1 MNLGLGL
8 FGALASLAIFTSLFD
23 PFSAAKTFVIVTSAF
38 LLAGY
43 SSLELIKSRG
53 ITKNRLRLGII
64 VLAFLFM
71 LLLLIRALTSS
82 DVNLALYGVVG
93 RNSGFYTYLGYA
105 ILFVV
110 AITFVRS
117 SYFNLIVRSLLGAG
131 FLAGFYSLL
140 ESFEANPWKM
150 SSPYEGTSGLFG
162 NPNFSGAFLSLA
174 AITSL
179 WVFVSKLS
187 MKEKYCAGVTLALCL
202 YGVYTS
208 KALQGY
214 LSIAIGV
221 SVIAL
226 VWLFSRKKSFGF
238 IGLALIAIT
247 GLIAIAGIL
256 QKGPLSSLLYKGSV
270 SERGDMW
277 RTAISMIKDQPL
289 WGVGLER
296 YGMFFRQYR
305 DIEHVKRTGVDSF
318 SDNAHNVLLHL
329 TATGGV
335 LIGFIFAILTISVL
349 IFGIR
354 GLIKT
359 DGTRRS
365 YLTFALAIWLP
376 IQAQNTISVDTPG
389 VFVWSWILG
398 GAIVALSTESLE
410 AVSEKTKVNAKVAV
424 HPLAPAIALVA
435 VLIGIGLMIKPM
447 IAQKDFNFAFYLG
460 IDEKIPESLTNKVNY
475 LINAENQDPGNATW
489 PRYSANSLFID
500 KAWKESI
507 AAAERAV
514 EKDPQDWVSW
524 WFMAS
529 AYEESGDRVAAIPA
543 RMKTV
548 ELDPLNTS
556 VLLELAKNQ
565 LAAGDLAGFEKS
577 KAKILEIDPNGSDA
591 KAVAGL

>member
-1 MNLGLGL
+1 VNLGLGL

-105 ILFVV
+105 IIFVV

-174 AITSL
+174 SITSL
-179 WVFVSKLS
+179 WVLVSKLS
-187 MKEKYCAGVTLALCL
+187 MKEKYCAGVTLGLCL

-238 IGLALIAIT
+238 IGLTLIALA
-247 GLIAIAGIL
+247 GLIAIAGML

-335 LIGFIFAILTISVL
+335 LIGFVFAILTISVL
-349 IFGIR
+349 VLGIR

-410 AVSEKTKVNAKVAV
+410 AVSEKSKVNPKVAV
-424 HPLAPAIALVA
+424 HALAPAIALVA
-435 VLIGIGLMIKPM
+435 VLLGMGLMIKPM
-447 IAQKDFNFAFYLG
+447 LAQKDFKFAFYLG
-460 IDEKIPESLTNKVNY
+460 VDEKFPESLTNKVTY
-475 LINAENQDPGNATW
+475 LINAENQDPGNVTW
-489 PRYSANSLFID
+489 SRYSANSLFID

-514 EKDPQDWVSW
+514 QKDPQDWVSW

-565 LAAGDLAGFEKS
+565 LAAGDQAGFEKS

>member
-174 AITSL
+174 SITSL
-179 WVFVSKLS
+179 WVLVSKLS
-187 MKEKYCAGVTLALCL
+187 MKEKYCAGVTLGLCL

-238 IGLALIAIT
+238 IGLTLIALA
-247 GLIAIAGIL
+247 GLIAIAGML

-335 LIGFIFAILTISVL
+335 LIGFVFAILTISVL
-349 IFGIR
+349 VLGIR

-410 AVSEKTKVNAKVAV
+410 AVSEKSKVNPKVAV
-424 HPLAPAIALVA
+424 HALAPAIALVA
-435 VLIGIGLMIKPM
+435 VLLGMGLMIKPM
-447 IAQKDFNFAFYLG
+447 LAQKDFKFAFYLG
-460 IDEKIPESLTNKVNY
+460 VDEKFPESLTNKVTY
-475 LINAENQDPGNATW
+475 LINAENQDPGNVTW
-489 PRYSANSLFID
+489 SRYSANSLFID

-514 EKDPQDWVSW
+514 QKDPQDWVSW

-565 LAAGDLAGFEKS
+565 LAAGDQAGFEKS

>member
-1 MNLGLGL
+1 VNLGLGF
-8 FGALASLAIFTSLFD
+8 FGALSSLAIFTSLFD

-43 SSLELIKSRG
+43 GSLELIKSRG
-53 ITKNRLRLGII
+53 ITRNSLRLGFIA
-64 VLAFLFM
+64 LAFLFA
-71 LLLLIRALTSS
+71 LLLLIRALSSS
-82 DVNLALYGVVG
+82 DMNLALYGVVG
-93 RNSGFYTYLGYA
+93 RNSGFYTYLGYV

-117 SYFNLIVRSLLGAG
+117 NHFNLIVRSLLVAG

-140 ESFEANPWKM
+140 ESFDANPWKM
-150 SSPYEGTSGLFG
+150 RGPYEGTSGLFG

-174 AITSL
+174 AVTSL
-179 WVFVSKLS
+179 WVLISKFS
-187 MKEKYCAGVTLALCL
+187 VKEKYGAGVTLALSL
-202 YGVYTS
+202 YGVYTA

-214 LSIAIGV
+214 LSVAIGV

-226 VWLFSRKKSFGF
+226 VWLFARKKSLGF
-238 IGLALIAIT
+238 VGLVLIALA
-247 GLIAIAGIL
+247 GLIAMAGML

-335 LIGFIFAILTISVL
+335 FIGLIFALLTILVL
-349 IFGIR
+349 VVGIR
-354 GLIKT
+354 GLMKT
-359 DGTRRS
+359 DGIRRS
-365 YLTFALAIWLP
+365 YLTFALAIWIP

-398 GAIVALSTESLE
+398 GAIVALSTESQDVVPE
-410 AVSEKTKVNAKVAV
+410 KSEVSAKVAV

-435 VLIGIGLMIKPM
+435 VLLGMGLMIKPM
-447 IAQKDFNFAFYLG
+447 LAQKDFKFAFYLG
-460 IDEKIPESLTNKVNY
+460 VDEKFPESLTNKVTY
-475 LINAENQDPGNATW
+475 LINAENQDPGNVTW
-489 PRYSANSLFID
+489 SRYSANSLFID

-514 EKDPQDWVSW
+514 KKDPQDWVSW

-565 LAAGDLAGFEKS
+565 LAAGDQAGFEKS
-577 KAKILEIDPNGSDA
+577 KARILEIDPNGSDA
-591 KAVAGL
+591 KAVAAL

>member
-105 ILFVV
+105 IIFVV

-174 AITSL
+174 SITSL
-179 WVFVSKLS
+179 WVLVSKLS
-187 MKEKYCAGVTLALCL
+187 MKEKYCAGVTLGLCL

-238 IGLALIAIT
+238 IGLTLIALA
-247 GLIAIAGIL
+247 GLIAIAGML

-335 LIGFIFAILTISVL
+335 LIGFVFAILTISVL
-349 IFGIR
+349 VLGIR

-410 AVSEKTKVNAKVAV
+410 AVSEKSKVNPKVAV
-424 HPLAPAIALVA
+424 HALAPAIALVA
-435 VLIGIGLMIKPM
+435 VLLGMGLMIKPM
-447 IAQKDFNFAFYLG
+447 LAQKDFKFAFYLG
-460 IDEKIPESLTNKVNY
+460 VDEKFPESLTNKVTY
-475 LINAENQDPGNATW
+475 LINAENQDPGNVTW
-489 PRYSANSLFID
+489 SRYSANSLFID

-514 EKDPQDWVSW
+514 QKDPQDWVSW

-565 LAAGDLAGFEKS
+565 LAAGDQAGFEKS

>member
-8 FGALASLAIFTSLFD
+8 FGALSSVAIFTSLFD

-43 SSLELIKSRG
+43 SFLELIKSRG
-53 ITKNRLRLGII
+53 ITRNWLRLGFIAL
-64 VLAFLFM
+64 VLLFV

-105 ILFVV
+105 IFFVV
-110 AITFVRS
+110 AVTFVRS
-117 SYFNLIVRSLLGAG
+117 NHFNLIVRSLLAAG

-140 ESFEANPWKM
+140 ESFDANPWKM
-150 SSPYEGTSGLFG
+150 SGPYKGTSSLFG
-162 NPNFSGAFLSLA
+162 NPNFSGAFLSLT

-179 WVFVSKLS
+179 WVLISKFS
-187 MKEKYCAGVTLALCL
+187 TKEKYGAGVTLALSL
-202 YGVYTS
+202 YGVYTA

-221 SVIAL
+221 SVIAM
-226 VWLFSRKKSFGF
+226 VWLFARKKSLGF
-238 IGLALIAIT
+238 IGLALIALA
-247 GLIAIAGIL
+247 GLVAIAGIL
-256 QKGPLSSLLYKGSV
+256 QKGPLTSLLYKGSV

-277 RTAISMIKDQPL
+277 RTAVSMIKDQPL

-305 DIEHVKRTGVDSF
+305 NIEHVKRTGVDSF

-335 LIGFIFAILTISVL
+335 FIGLIFALLTISVL
-349 IFGIR
+349 VVGIR

-359 DGTRRS
+359 DDTRRS
-365 YLTFALAIWLP
+365 YLTFALAIWIP

-398 GAIVALSTESLE
+398 GAIVALSTESQDS
-410 AVSEKTKVNAKVAV
+410 VSEKSKASAKVAV

-435 VLIGIGLMIKPM
+435 VLLGLGLMIKPM
-447 IAQKDFNFAFYLG
+447 LAQKDFKFAFYLG
-460 IDEKIPESLTNKVNY
+460 VDEKFPESLSNKVTY
-475 LINAENQDPGNATW
+475 LINAENQDPGNVTW
-489 PRYSANSLFID
+489 SRYSANSLFID

-514 EKDPQDWVSW
+514 KKDPQDWVSW
-524 WFMAS
+524 WFIAS

-556 VLLELAKNQ
+556 VLLELAKDQ
-565 LAAGDLAGFEKS
+565 LAAGDQAGFEKS
-577 KAKILEIDPNGSDA
+577 KARILEIDPNGSDA
-591 KAVAGL
+591 KAVGAL

>member
-1 MNLGLGL
+1 MNLGLGF
-8 FGALASLAIFTSLFD
+8 FGALSSVVIFTSLFD

-43 SSLELIKSRG
+43 GSLELIKSRG
-53 ITKNRLRLGII
+53 ITRNRPRLGFIA
-64 VLAFLFM
+64 LAFLFA
-71 LLLLIRALTSS
+71 LLLLIRALSSS
-82 DVNLALYGVVG
+82 DMNLALYGVVG
-93 RNSGFYTYLGYA
+93 RNSGFYTYLGYV

-117 SYFNLIVRSLLGAG
+117 NHFNLIVRSLLAAG

-140 ESFEANPWKM
+140 ESFDANPWKM
-150 SSPYEGTSGLFG
+150 RGPYEGTSGLFG

-174 AITSL
+174 AVTSL
-179 WVFVSKLS
+179 WVLISKFSL
-187 MKEKYCAGVTLALCL
+187 KEKYGAGVTLALSL
-202 YGVYTS
+202 YGVYTA

-214 LSIAIGV
+214 LSVAIGV

-226 VWLFSRKKSFGF
+226 VWLFARKKSFGF
-238 IGLALIAIT
+238 VGLVLIALA
-247 GLIAIAGIL
+247 GLIAMAGML
-256 QKGPLSSLLYKGSV
+256 QKGPLSTLLYKGSV

-277 RTAISMIKDQPL
+277 RTAISMIKDQPI

-335 LIGFIFAILTISVL
+335 FIGLIFALLTISVL
-349 IFGIR
+349 VVGIR

-359 DGTRRS
+359 DGIGRS
-365 YLTFALAIWLP
+365 YLTFALAIWIP

-398 GAIVALSTESLE
+398 GAIVALSTESQE
-410 AVSEKTKVNAKVAV
+410 VVSEKSKVSAKVAV

-435 VLIGIGLMIKPM
+435 VLLGMGLMIKPM
-447 IAQKDFNFAFYLG
+447 LAQKDFKFAFYLG
-460 IDEKIPESLTNKVNY
+460 VDEKFPESLTNKVTY
-475 LINAENQDPGNATW
+475 LVNAENQDPGNVTW
-489 PRYSANSLFID
+489 SRYSANSLFID

-565 LAAGDLAGFEKS
+565 LAAGDQAGFEKS
-577 KAKILEIDPNGSDA
+577 KARILEIDPNGPDA
-591 KAVAGL
+591 KAVGAL

>member
-1 MNLGLGL
+1 MNLGLGF
-8 FGALASLAIFTSLFD
+8 FGALSSLAIFTSLFD

-43 SSLELIKSRG
+43 GSLELIKSRG
-53 ITKNRLRLGII
+53 ITRNRSRLGFIA
-64 VLAFLFM
+64 LAFTFA
-71 LLLLIRALTSS
+71 LLLLMRALSSS
-82 DVNLALYGVVG
+82 DMNLALYGVVG
-93 RNSGFYTYLGYA
+93 RNSGFYTYLGYV

-117 SYFNLIVRSLLGAG
+117 NHFNLIVRSLLVAG

-140 ESFEANPWKM
+140 ESFDANPWKM
-150 SSPYEGTSGLFG
+150 RGPYEGTSGLFG

-174 AITSL
+174 AVTSL
-179 WVFVSKLS
+179 WVLISKFS
-187 MKEKYCAGVTLALCL
+187 VKEKYGAGVTLALSL
-202 YGVYTS
+202 YGVYTA

-214 LSIAIGV
+214 LSVAIGV

-226 VWLFSRKKSFGF
+226 VWLFARKKSFGF
-238 IGLALIAIT
+238 VGLVLIALA
-247 GLIAIAGIL
+247 GLIAMAGML

-335 LIGFIFAILTISVL
+335 FIGLIFALLTILVL
-349 IFGIR
+349 IVGIR

-359 DGTRRS
+359 DGIWRS
-365 YLTFALAIWLP
+365 YLTFALAIWIP

-398 GAIVALSTESLE
+398 GAIIALSTESQDTVPE
-410 AVSEKTKVNAKVAV
+410 KSKVSAKVAV

-435 VLIGIGLMIKPM
+435 VLLGMGLMIKPM
-447 IAQKDFNFAFYLG
+447 LAQKDFKFAFYLG
-460 IDEKIPESLTNKVNY
+460 IDEKFPESLTNKVTY
-475 LINAENQDPGNATW
+475 LINAENQDPGNVTW
-489 PRYSANSLFID
+489 SRYSANSLFID

-514 EKDPQDWVSW
+514 KKDPQDWVSW

-565 LAAGDLAGFEKS
+565 LAAGDQAGFEKS
-577 KAKILEIDPNGSDA
+577 KARILEIDPNGSDA
-591 KAVAGL
+591 KAVVAL

>member
-1 MNLGLGL
+1 VNLGLGL

-174 AITSL
+174 SITSL
-179 WVFVSKLS
+179 WVLVSKLS
-187 MKEKYCAGVTLALCL
+187 MKEKYCAGVTLGLCL

-238 IGLALIAIT
+238 IGLTLIALA
-247 GLIAIAGIL
+247 GLIAIAGML

-335 LIGFIFAILTISVL
+335 LIGFVFAILTISVL
-349 IFGIR
+349 VLGIR

-410 AVSEKTKVNAKVAV
+410 AVSEKSKVNPKVAV
-424 HPLAPAIALVA
+424 HALAPAIALVA
-435 VLIGIGLMIKPM
+435 VLLGMGLMIKPM
-447 IAQKDFNFAFYLG
+447 LAQKDFKFAFYLG
-460 IDEKIPESLTNKVNY
+460 VDEKFPESLTNKVTY
-475 LINAENQDPGNATW
+475 LINAENQDPGNVTW
-489 PRYSANSLFID
+489 SRYSANSLFID

-514 EKDPQDWVSW
+514 QKDPQDWVSW

-565 LAAGDLAGFEKS
+565 LAAGDQAGFEKS

>member
-8 FGALASLAIFTSLFD
+8 FGALSSVAIFTSLFD

-53 ITKNRLRLGII
+53 ITRNWLRLGFIAL
-64 VLAFLFM
+64 VLLFV

-82 DVNLALYGVVG
+82 DLNLALYGVVG

-105 ILFVV
+105 IFFVV

-117 SYFNLIVRSLLGAG
+117 NHFNLIVRSLLVAG

-140 ESFEANPWKM
+140 ESFDANPWKM
-150 SSPYEGTSGLFG
+150 SGPYEGTSSLFG
-162 NPNFSGAFLSLA
+162 NPNFSGAFLSIT

-179 WVFVSKLS
+179 WVLISKFS
-187 MKEKYCAGVTLALCL
+187 IKEKYGAGVTLALSL
-202 YGVYTS
+202 YGVYTA

-221 SVIAL
+221 SVIAM
-226 VWLFSRKKSFGF
+226 VWLFARKKSLGF
-238 IGLALIAIT
+238 IGLALIALA
-247 GLIAIAGIL
+247 GLVAIAGIL
-256 QKGPLSSLLYKGSV
+256 QKGPLTSLLYKGSV

-277 RTAISMIKDQPL
+277 RTAVSMIKDQPL

-305 DIEHVKRTGVDSF
+305 NIEHVKRTGVDSF

-335 LIGFIFAILTISVL
+335 FIGLIFALLTISVL
-349 IFGIR
+349 VVGIR

-359 DGTRRS
+359 DGMRRR
-365 YLTFALAIWLP
+365 YLTFALAIWIP
-376 IQAQNTISVDTPG
+376 IQAQNSISVDTPG

-398 GAIVALSTESLE
+398 GAIVALSTESQE
-410 AVSEKTKVNAKVAV
+410 AVSEKSKASAKVAV

-435 VLIGIGLMIKPM
+435 VLLGMGLMIKPM
-447 IAQKDFNFAFYLG
+447 LAQKDFKFAFYLG
-460 IDEKIPESLTNKVNY
+460 VDEKFPESLTNKVTY
-475 LINAENQDPGNATW
+475 LINAENQDPGNVTW
-489 PRYSANSLFID
+489 SRYSANSLFID

-514 EKDPQDWVSW
+514 KKDPQDWVSW

-543 RMKTV
+543 RMKTM

-556 VLLELAKNQ
+556 VLLELAKDQ
-565 LAAGDLAGFEKS
+565 LAAGDQAGFEKS
-577 KAKILEIDPNGSDA
+577 KARILEIDPNGSDA
-591 KAVAGL
+591 KAVAAL